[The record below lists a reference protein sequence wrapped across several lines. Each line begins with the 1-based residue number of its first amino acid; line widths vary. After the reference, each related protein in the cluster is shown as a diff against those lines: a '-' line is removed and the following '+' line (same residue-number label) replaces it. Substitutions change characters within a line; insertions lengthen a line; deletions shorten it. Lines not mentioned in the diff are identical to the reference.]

1 MGDYILGVDFSA
13 HEGSAGVS
21 DAVLKQCAEGGV
33 QFLINRASLG
43 TSYIDTSYVR
53 NIRRAE
59 QLGWVTGGYHFLT
72 HGRGALQADR
82 FVGAMRK
89 ATGGLK
95 DRLAVLDVEWAGS
108 DRMAWPNYNDVE
120 EFADRFFQLTGGHTL
135 IIYTAEAYWTGA
147 KIGNQPGKKFGPLW
161 QARWTGGEPITNVT
175 LPDKPPV
182 AGFGGWN
189 GRPPL
194 WQFGQLRLKAGGV
207 DGNAW
212 YGTIEELRELA
223 GPRKEVVADKGYD
236 DGFTVAISAI
246 SSGIADIKVPPSDP
260 GAPSAYAKGYKR
272 GVADARDTSASAVS
286 RLTPPSPKVADAVEE
301 DLTPY
306 LEDGHKLGTG
316 RVPDV
321 NPFLTAVGSAP
332 EPVEGE
338 AVDPTTNE
346 SPVSVEA
353 PAEEEAKS

>member
-13 HEGSAGVS
+13 HEGMSGVS
-21 DAVLKQCAEGGV
+21 DAVLKQCDEAGV
-33 QFLINRASLG
+33 KFLINRASLG
-43 TSYIDTSYVR
+43 VGYVDSSLIR
-53 NIRRAE
+53 NLRRAE
-59 QLGWVTGGYHFLT
+59 RLGWLTGGYHFLY
-72 HGRGALQADR
+72 HGRAALQAER

-89 ATGGLK
+89 AGGFRN
-95 DRLAVLDVEWAGS
+95 RLAVLDVEWAGS
-108 DRMAWPNYNDVE
+108 DRMAWPTYKDVE
-120 EFADRFFQLTGGHTL
+120 EFAEKFFALTDNHTL

-161 QARWTGGEPITNVT
+161 QARWTGGEPVDDVT

-212 YGTIEELRELA
+212 YGTIEELRELTGQRKQAVAEDAYDEGFSA
-223 GPRKEVVADKGYD
+223 G
-236 DGFTVAISAI
+236 ISAI
-246 SSGIADIKVPPSDP
+246 SAAIPEVKVPGPEVGSP
-260 GAPSAYAKGYKR
+260 AGYAKAYKR
-272 GVADARDTSASAVS
+272 GVADARETSAAAVS
-286 RLTPPSPKVADAVEE
+286 RLTPPAPEKVDAAGE

-306 LEDGHKLGTG
+306 LQDGHKLGTG